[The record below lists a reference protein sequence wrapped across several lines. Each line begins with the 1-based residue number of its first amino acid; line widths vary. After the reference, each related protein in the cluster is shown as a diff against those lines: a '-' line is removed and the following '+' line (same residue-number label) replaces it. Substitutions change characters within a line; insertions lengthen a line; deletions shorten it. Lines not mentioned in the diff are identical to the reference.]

1 MAEMPERSGED
12 SGGTAKI
19 PASAHQADAVRP
31 TDADAST
38 AINMEEVV
46 SRENMLKAF
55 YRVYSNKGAPG
66 VDGVSVQDLSSQ
78 IKTQWSKTRE
88 QLLTGT
94 YLPQPVRKV
103 EIPEPSGG

>member
-19 PASAHQADAVRP
+19 SASAHQADAVRP

-55 YRVYSNKGAPG
+55 TASIATKGH
-66 VDGVSVQDLSSQ
+66 
-78 IKTQWSKTRE
+78 RE
-88 QLLTGT
+88 WT
-94 YLPQPVRKV
+94 V
-103 EIPEPSGG
+103 